1 MASSFFGLCRLSISK
16 LNRVDGTSDRG
27 NRMIYGT
34 DDGVYFSNHR
44 DERLRHPTKV
54 ISMPDVT
61 QVDVLEE
68 FQLLVVLSG
77 ARCSRD
83 YFVE

>member
-1 MASSFFGLCRLSISK
+1 
-16 LNRVDGTSDRG
+16 
-27 NRMIYGT
+27 MIYGT

-54 ISMPDVT
+54 ISMPDVN

-77 ARCSRD
+77 TLS
-83 YFVE
+83 